1 MTGVSPFG
9 CRAADPRCRDLRSS
23 PRRWRCGLSHRRTG
37 SVRGSDDACALVLD
51 DRGHVVLEVTAE
63 HTAEQLNVRAL
74 RHEHVDIAE
83 QRVGLD
89 VDLGRGAAGSRE
101 VDRHIAQ
108 DRDRDQL
115 VLDIPCLRSL
125 ATSAALEHRVDR
137 EQPSTALSKSS

>member
-1 MTGVSPFG
+1 MTGGLRLVPARVIRAVVISGRVRATCDAGCHIAEQAVSVD
-9 CRAADPRCRDLRSS
+9 A
-23 PRRWRCGLSHRRTG
+23 
-37 SVRGSDDACALVLD
+37 DDACALVLD

-63 HTAEQLNVRAL
+63 HTAEQLNVRVL
-74 RHEHVDIAE
+74 RDQHVDIPE